1 MRKLISTLLLVITTS
16 CAVPNDLNNPS
27 QKFLEPPA
35 LVQTQNNSKQD
46 ATLPKLKLK
55 INQADIDVTED
66 DLNAQLKAILDLS
79 NEKRIKDTKMTIKPG
94 NKIEANGIIEQKVP
108 LTSDKT
114 IKVPFWIEGNL
125 SVLPKNTI
133 KFEVSKV
140 KIASIPVKTLMDV
153 LGLELSNFTKFKDKY
168 GRIELLGN
176 NFLLIIDKFT
186 DDAIIDGQIKK
197 VETREK
203 FLKVIF

>member
-1 MRKLISTLLLVITTS
+1 MKKVISTLLLVMATS

-27 QKFLEPPA
+27 QKFLEPSA
-35 LVQTQNNSKQD
+35 LTQTQNVTKQD
-46 ATLPKLKLK
+46 ATLPKIRLK

-66 DLNAQLKAILDLS
+66 DLNKQLKAILELS
-79 NEKRIKDTKMTIKPG
+79 NEKRIKDTKMTIKTG

-108 LTSDKT
+108 LTSEKT
-114 IKVPFWIEGNL
+114 MKVPFWIEGSL

-133 KFEVSKV
+133 KFEMVKV
-140 KIASIPVKTLMDV
+140 KIANIPVKTLMDV
-153 LGLELSNFTKFKDKY
+153 LGLELANFTKFKDQY
-168 GRIELLGN
+168 GRIELSGN
-176 NFLLIIDKFT
+176 SFLLILDKFT

-197 VETREK
+197 VETRDK